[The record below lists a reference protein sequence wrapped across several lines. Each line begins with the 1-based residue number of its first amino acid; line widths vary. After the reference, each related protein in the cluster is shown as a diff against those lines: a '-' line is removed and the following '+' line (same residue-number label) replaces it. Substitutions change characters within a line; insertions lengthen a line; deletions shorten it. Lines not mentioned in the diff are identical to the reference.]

1 MRFYIAD
8 CHFGHDKVRLLDGRP
23 FASVEEMDEAMIVR
37 WNERVRKKKDEV
49 VILGD
54 LCLGKGEQVNEL
66 LHKLNGKKY
75 LVTGNHDRLFL
86 RDKKFDPSLLEWVKP
101 YAELKD
107 NGRKLVLCHYPIICY
122 NGQYHGDSTYML
134 YGHVHDTPD
143 YKNVLRFQRESTEIT
158 YHAKGRGASVG
169 EERHLP
175 CNLINCFAGFSGYY
189 PLTLEEWIDKQ
200 NNLCYDVKRC
210 EEKKK

>member
-23 FASVEEMDEAMIVR
+23 FASVEEMDETMIVR

-143 YKNVLRFQRESTEIT
+143 YKNVLRFQRESTEN
-158 YHAKGRGASVG
+158 
-169 EERHLP
+169 HLP
-175 CNLINCFAGFSGYY
+175 CERARGFCGRRAAFALQSDQLFCGIFGLLSADIGRM
-189 PLTLEEWIDKQ
+189 D
-200 NNLCYDVKRC
+200 
-210 EEKKK
+210 

>member
-1 MRFYIAD
+1 
-8 CHFGHDKVRLLDGRP
+8 
-23 FASVEEMDEAMIVR
+23 
-37 WNERVRKKKDEV
+37 
-49 VILGD
+49 
-54 LCLGKGEQVNEL
+54 
-66 LHKLNGKKY
+66 
-75 LVTGNHDRLFL
+75 
-86 RDKKFDPSLLEWVKP
+86 
-101 YAELKD
+101 
-107 NGRKLVLCHYPIICY
+107 
-122 NGQYHGDSTYML
+122 ML

-143 YKNVLRFQRESTEIT
+143 YKNVLRFQRESTEII

-175 CNLINCFAGFSGYY
+175 CNLINCFAGFSDYY

>member
-143 YKNVLRFQRESTEIT
+143 YKNVLRFQRD
-158 YHAKGRGASVG
+158 
-169 EERHLP
+169 HLP
-175 CNLINCFAGFSGYY
+175 CERARGFCGRRAAFALQFDQLFCRIFGLLSADIGRM
-189 PLTLEEWIDKQ
+189 D
-200 NNLCYDVKRC
+200 
-210 EEKKK
+210 

>member
-23 FASVEEMDEAMIVR
+23 FASVEEMDETMIVR

-75 LVTGNHDRLFL
+75 LVTGNHDRLFCGT
-86 RDKKFDPSLLEWVKP
+86 KSL
-101 YAELKD
+101 
-107 NGRKLVLCHYPIICY
+107 I
-122 NGQYHGDSTYML
+122 
-134 YGHVHDTPD
+134 
-143 YKNVLRFQRESTEIT
+143 
-158 YHAKGRGASVG
+158 
-169 EERHLP
+169 RH
-175 CNLINCFAGFSGYY
+175 F
-189 PLTLEEWIDKQ
+189 
-200 NNLCYDVKRC
+200 
-210 EEKKK
+210 

>member
-75 LVTGNHDRLFL
+75 LVTA
-86 RDKKFDPSLLEWVKP
+86 P
-101 YAELKD
+101 
-107 NGRKLVLCHYPIICY
+107 
-122 NGQYHGDSTYML
+122 QT
-134 YGHVHDTPD
+134 
-143 YKNVLRFQRESTEIT
+143 
-158 YHAKGRGASVG
+158 
-169 EERHLP
+169 
-175 CNLINCFAGFSGYY
+175 
-189 PLTLEEWIDKQ
+189 
-200 NNLCYDVKRC
+200 
-210 EEKKK
+210 

>member
-107 NGRKLVLCHYPIICY
+107 NGRSWYSAIIRSSVITGSIMVIRHICCT
-122 NGQYHGDSTYML
+122 GMFMIRRIIKMCC
-134 YGHVHDTPD
+134 V
-143 YKNVLRFQRESTEIT
+143 FRESPQKSPTMR
-158 YHAKGRGASVG
+158 KG
-169 EERHLP
+169 
-175 CNLINCFAGFSGYY
+175 AGLLWEKSGIC
-189 PLTLEEWIDKQ
+189 LAI
-200 NNLCYDVKRC
+200 
-210 EEKKK
+210 

>member
-122 NGQYHGDSTYML
+122 NGMFMIRRIIKMCC
-134 YGHVHDTPD
+134 V
-143 YKNVLRFQRESTEIT
+143 FRESPQKSPTMR
-158 YHAKGRGASVG
+158 KG
-169 EERHLP
+169 
-175 CNLINCFAGFSGYY
+175 AGLLWEKSGIC
-189 PLTLEEWIDKQ
+189 LAI
-200 NNLCYDVKRC
+200 
-210 EEKKK
+210 